1 MILCHFHF
9 KRECEKVGADIRQ
22 RGICRRE
29 SKRFIAERKKLPEAV
44 LEFDGAPEGS
54 LVEYVTVGKDIM
66 MGFILPGRTEMKAQ
80 E

>member
-9 KRECEKVGADIRQ
+9 KKECEKVGTDIRQ
-22 RGICRRE
+22 RGIRRRE
-29 SKRFIAERKKLPEAV
+29 SKRFIAEREKLPEAV
-44 LEFDGAPEGS
+44 LEFDGALEGS

-66 MGFILPGRTEMKAQ
+66 MGFILPGRTEMEAW